1 MAFKNNLQTIR
12 KFNHLSQEK
21 LANRVGVSRQSVSKW
36 ETGEAYPTTANMVAI
51 CSVLHCK
58 VTDLIDINSK
68 EPDSFTPE
76 ARKGIAALEQ
86 KDRKRLLK
94 LSKALFVVA
103 RIARIISLLGFVVA
117 GITLYALWYPTL
129 NFLFADLPEGV
140 YLHNL
145 TFLDFFQYGIA
156 LKMFLAAI
164 IASMY
169 LFAILYTYLMLRETE
184 SFFKRISKRKSPFCL
199 ENTLSLK
206 KISKYLVLE
215 ILFSTIPGF
224 LFLIIDPSY
233 KVSLNLPA
241 ILIALI
247 TICFVY
253 IFRYGHIL
261 ETLRD

>member
-76 ARKGIAALEQ
+76 ARKGIVALEQ

-103 RIARIISLLGFVVA
+103 RIARIISLLGFVVV
-117 GITLYALWYPTL
+117 GITFYLLWYPTL

-184 SFFKRISKRKSPFCL
+184 SFFKRISK
-199 ENTLSLK
+199 
-206 KISKYLVLE
+206 ISKYLVLE
-215 ILFSTIPGF
+215 IFISTIPGF

-261 ETLRD
+261 ETSRD